1 MPSMYVLADF
11 LVNIFFI
18 PKYKMK
24 HYGSRVE
31 VFHGKA
37 KQTRYGLKKGD
48 LMLSAK
54 GRIVSLKKSKLAK
67 KSSNLGTHIMKKKVR
82 KTVS

>member
-1 MPSMYVLADF
+1 MLSMYVLADF
-11 LVNIFFI
+11 HANIFFFL
-18 PKYKMK
+18 KQNMK
-24 HYGSRVE
+24 HNGTRVE

-67 KSSNLGTHIMKKKVR
+67 KSSNLGTHIMKKKSA
-82 KTVS
+82 KDG